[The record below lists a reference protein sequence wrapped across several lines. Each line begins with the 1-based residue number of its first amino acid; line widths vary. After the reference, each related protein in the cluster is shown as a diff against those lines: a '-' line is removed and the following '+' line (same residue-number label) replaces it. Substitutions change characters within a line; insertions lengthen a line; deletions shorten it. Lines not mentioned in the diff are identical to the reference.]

1 MKLVLFCGGP
11 AIYGNGVPKP
21 LTVLTDG
28 ETLLDLYSKSDVF
41 RKASSVDLLVE
52 REFEYAFTQESDKLG
67 PKVRVRVSENF
78 SSTGLKL
85 KQFCEESSEP
95 EALTLFSYPDVFFFG
110 DLGSDFSTDADKIWL
125 SSRSVLSRFPRF
137 FPEPYGSRLLSI
149 SGPSEKE
156 GSNRVLMFGGHI
168 IAKPS
173 ILGPELESWFRTTY
187 TKGEILEEQG
197 FSHFVRS
204 GLAAHFELLGSW
216 FQADSSRDV
225 VRITSHIAG
234 PRQK

>member
-11 AIYGNGVPKP
+11 AIYGSGVPKP
-21 LTVLTDG
+21 LKVLTDG
-28 ETLLDLYSKSDVF
+28 ETLLELFSKSDVF
-41 RKASSVDLLVE
+41 QKASSVDLLVE
-52 REFEYAFTQESDKLG
+52 REFEYAFAKESEKLG
-67 PKVRVRVSENF
+67 PKVRVRASENC

-95 EALTLFSYPDVFFFG
+95 HTLTLFSYPDVFFFG
-110 DLGSDFSTDADKIWL
+110 DLGSDFSTNEDKIWL

-149 SGPSEKE
+149 SGPREKE

-168 IAKPS
+168 VAKPS
-173 ILGPELESWFRTTY
+173 ILGPELDSWFKNIY

-197 FSHFVRS
+197 FSYFVRS

-216 FQADSSRDV
+216 FQADSSRDI
-225 VRITSHIAG
+225 VRIASHIAE
-234 PRQK
+234 PRHK